1 MKYPNPLTKGSTIGI
16 TAFSS
21 GISPKHNARF
31 ECVTNHLK
39 SLGFNIVLGDCL
51 YDQGKHVSGS
61 AKQRAEEL
69 MSMLLDGSIDAIY
82 PPWGGEVAMELL
94 PLIDFERLKQARP
107 KWILGFSDVST
118 ISATFACKLGWATG
132 HCSNLMDLSP
142 SSNDPLTSNT
152 LGYFAT
158 PSGESFTQFSL
169 PHYASQW
176 PDFVNQPESGLNL
189 DTETQWQWLTKP
201 KLGEVIEG
209 RLIGGCWDTLSHLF
223 GTEYLDLKAMSERHP
238 EGLILYLENAE
249 MPPTEVAR
257 SILSMEYRGIFDC
270 INGLLIGRSAA
281 PDETDSNRLSYYE
294 CLRQYLS
301 DLPIPI
307 MIDLDIGHKPPNL
320 TLINGALASVAL
332 GKKSGKL
339 IGSITQTLAP

>member
-1 MKYPNPLTKGSTIGI
+1 MKYPKPLQKGSTFGI

-61 AKQRAEEL
+61 AQQRADEL
-69 MSMLLDGSIDAIY
+69 MSMLLDDNIDAIY
-82 PPWGGEVAMELL
+82 PPWGGELAMELL
-94 PLIDFERLKQARP
+94 PLIDFDILKQSRP

-118 ISATFACKLGWATG
+118 LSATFACKLGWATG
-132 HCSNLMDLSP
+132 HCSNLMDLVPNAIDS
-142 SSNDPLTSNT
+142 LTSNT
-152 LGYFAT
+152 LRHFAT
-158 PSGESFTQFSL
+158 PSGGSFTQHSL
-169 PHYASQW
+169 SHYANRW
-176 PDFVNQPESGLNL
+176 PDFVNQPESGLELN
-189 DTETQWQWLTKP
+189 TETRWQWLNGQQQD
-201 KLGEVIEG
+201 GEMVG

-238 EGLILYLENAE
+238 EGIILYLENAE

-257 SILSMEYRGIFDC
+257 TILSMKYRGVFEY

-281 PDETDSNRLSYYE
+281 PDETDPNHLSYFE
-294 CLRQYLS
+294 CLRQYLGN
-301 DLPIPI
+301 LPIPI

-320 TLINGALASVAL
+320 TLINGALASVSLSA
-332 GKKSGKL
+332 KSEEY
-339 IGSITQTLAP
+339 IGSITQTLV

>member
-1 MKYPNPLTKGSTIGI
+1 MKYPKPLQKGSTLGI

-39 SLGFNIVLGDCL
+39 SVGFNIVVGDCL

-69 MSMLLDGSIDAIY
+69 MSMLLDDSIDAIY

-132 HCSNLMDLSP
+132 HCSNLMDLAP
-142 SSNDPLTSNT
+142 NAIDPLTSST
-152 LGYFAT
+152 LQHFAT
-158 PSGESFTQFSL
+158 ASEGSFTQEAL
-169 PHYASQW
+169 NHYASRW
-176 PDFVNQPESGLNL
+176 PNFVNAPESGLEL
-189 DTETQWQWLTKP
+189 DTKTCWKWLTRP
-201 KLGEVIEG
+201 SHGDTIQG

-223 GTEYLDLKAMSERHP
+223 GTEYLDLEAMSKRHL

-257 SILSMEYRGIFDC
+257 TILSMKYRGVFNH

-281 PDETDSNRLSYYE
+281 PAGSDVNGLSYEE
-294 CLRQYLS
+294 CLVNYLA
-301 DLPIPI
+301 DINIPVI
-307 MIDLDIGHKPPNL
+307 IDLDIGHKPPNL
-320 TLINGALASVAL
+320 TLINGAMATVSLSQDDPEW
-332 GKKSGKL
+332 K
-339 IGSITQTLAP
+339 GSITQALL

>member
-1 MKYPNPLTKGSTIGI
+1 MKYPNPLTKGSTFGI

-39 SLGFNIVLGDCL
+39 SQGFNIVVGDCL

-69 MSMLLDGSIDAIY
+69 MSMLLDDSIDAIY
-82 PPWGGEVAMELL
+82 PPWGGEIAMELL
-94 PLIDFERLKQARP
+94 PLIDFERLKLARP

-132 HCSNLMDLSP
+132 HCSNLMDLAP
-142 SSNDPLTSNT
+142 NAIDPLTSST
-152 LGYFAT
+152 LQHFAT
-158 PSGESFTQFSL
+158 PSGGNFTQEAL
-169 PHYASQW
+169 EHYASCW
-176 PDFVNQPESGLNL
+176 PDFVNAPESGLEL
-189 DTETQWQWLTKP
+189 DTKTCWKWLTKP
-201 KLGEVIEG
+201 SHGDTIQG

-223 GTEYLDLKAMSERHP
+223 GTEYLDLKAMSEREP

-257 SILSMEYRGIFDC
+257 SILSMEYRGVFEC

-294 CLRQYLS
+294 CLRQYLG
-301 DLPIPI
+301 DLPIPV

-320 TLINGALASVAL
+320 TLINGALASVSLSA
-332 GKKSGKL
+332 KSEEH